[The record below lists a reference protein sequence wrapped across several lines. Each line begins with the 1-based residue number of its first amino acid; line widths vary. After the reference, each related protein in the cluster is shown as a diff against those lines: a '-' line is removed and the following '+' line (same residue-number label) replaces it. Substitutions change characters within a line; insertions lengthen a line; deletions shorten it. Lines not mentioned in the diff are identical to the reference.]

1 MITIKKLRLIWFRA
15 VMLGFALLMLLS
27 CSTKRKLSSTEES
40 RHTATE
46 SSLKTDT
53 AARTDSTAT
62 ASALVKVSSSD
73 IVTDTEREAVIV
85 KFDTTGRITERTTIT
100 ERITAAALVN
110 DSSSDI
116 VNATAITQQSH
127 TAAALQSR
135 AEQAE
140 NKATAQESKT
150 IKPSAFSWWW
160 LLVLAAILFV
170 CYKVRNY
177 LFARI

>member
-40 RHTATE
+40 RHAATE

-53 AARTDSTAT
+53 SARTDSTAT
-62 ASALVKVSSSD
+62 AAALVKVSSSD

-127 TAAALQSR
+127 TAAALHSQ

-140 NKATAQESKT
+140 SKATAQESKT
-150 IKPSAFSWWW
+150 TKQAFSWWW
-160 LLVLAAILFV
+160 LLFLAAILFA

-177 LFARI
+177 LLSRL

>member
-46 SSLKTDT
+46 YSLKTDT

-62 ASALVKVSSSD
+62 AAALVKASEQA
-73 IVTDTEREAVIV
+73 TDTERETVILE
-85 KFDTTGRITERTTIT
+85 FDTAGRTMKHITIT
-100 ERITAAALVN
+100 ETT
-110 DSSSDI
+110 SSHGKESTTEHT
-116 VNATAITQQSH
+116 NATAITQQSH

-135 AEQAE
+135 VEQAE
-140 NKATAQESKT
+140 SKATAQERKT
-150 IKPSAFSWWW
+150 TKQAFSWWW

>member
-140 NKATAQESKT
+140 SKATAQERKT
-150 IKPSAFSWWW
+150 TKQAFSWWW

>member
-40 RHTATE
+40 RHAATE

-53 AARTDSTAT
+53 SARTDSTAT
-62 ASALVKVSSSD
+62 AAALVKVSSSD

-140 NKATAQESKT
+140 SKATAQESKT
-150 IKPSAFSWWW
+150 TKQAFSWWW
-160 LLVLAAILFV
+160 LLFLAAILFA

-177 LFARI
+177 LLSRL

>member
-127 TAAALQSR
+127 TAAALQIR

-140 NKATAQESKT
+140 SKATAQESKT
-150 IKPSAFSWWW
+150 TKQTFSWWW

>member
-1 MITIKKLRLIWFRA
+1 
-15 VMLGFALLMLLS
+15 MLLS

-140 NKATAQESKT
+140 SKATAQESKT
-150 IKPSAFSWWW
+150 TKQAFSWWW
-160 LLVLAAILFV
+160 LLFLAAILFA

-177 LFARI
+177 LLSRL